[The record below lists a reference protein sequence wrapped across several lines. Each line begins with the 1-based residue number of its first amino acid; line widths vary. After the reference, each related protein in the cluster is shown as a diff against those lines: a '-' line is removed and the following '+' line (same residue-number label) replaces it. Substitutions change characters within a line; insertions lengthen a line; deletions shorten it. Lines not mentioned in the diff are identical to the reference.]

1 MLLNFSN
8 QILIIEIR
16 SEETRKVRFVAL
28 DLHSNKLLW
37 EQDSL
42 SETWW
47 IGLFATEANT
57 VVIHGFKDLQNPV
70 HQKVYV
76 LDIWSG
82 KQLWKNEDYK
92 AIKLIKNLLY
102 VSTEGKETILQLDSA
117 SGKYVEEL
125 TLESFKALAENNNS
139 ERSELAKALHYSKE
153 NQYFRRLATFIEQLT
168 SKEAEKLVDYLEH
181 KSKII
186 VSFYSTEAEKLV
198 NYILVTD
205 EEGQILFQDT
215 IAEGLSTVALES
227 FFLWKDQL
235 IFIKNRKELVIF
247 EL

>member
-1 MLLNFSN
+1 
-8 QILIIEIR
+8 
-16 SEETRKVRFVAL
+16 
-28 DLHSNKLLW
+28 
-37 EQDSL
+37 
-42 SETWW
+42 
-47 IGLFATEANT
+47 
-57 VVIHGFKDLQNPV
+57 
-70 HQKVYV
+70 
-76 LDIWSG
+76 
-82 KQLWKNEDYK
+82 
-92 AIKLIKNLLY
+92 
-102 VSTEGKETILQLDSA
+102 
-117 SGKYVEEL
+117 
-125 TLESFKALAENNNS
+125 
-139 ERSELAKALHYSKE
+139 
-153 NQYFRRLATFIEQLT
+153 
-168 SKEAEKLVDYLEH
+168 VDYLEH